1 MDFSLLWMLRESH
14 GDMAA
19 AVVQMSMGYR
29 GLLAVRNRGTGPLA
43 LGVVSSQL
51 RAFSVRKEPELDEN
65 PYYGKYRD
73 KIQQL
78 RRTNPSAFDARLD
91 KRKELKQQPLGYS
104 KQAEFAKTV
113 EEKVGTAS
121 GKGFSK
127 NKTLDSILNIELIK
141 DKDADEIRE
150 IWKQYFSLRNSVY
163 AVIPGES
170 FELIWRRAKTCPSF
184 LYALP
189 RKEGYEFFVGQWSGS
204 ELHFTAL
211 INIQTAGDA
220 APSQLI
226 LYHYPEFQKDK
237 GIVLMT
243 SEIDTKF
250 LDAQCLANQVQLF
263 YGSDGAETFGL
274 VEKFNHKS
282 DEFKYM
288 AVVSFLEQSGLGKSF
303 LNEQGHNKE
312 DKLE

>member
-1 MDFSLLWMLRESH
+1 WFLADGFFFTLDVAGKSRRHGGCRGADVNGLQRAFGSPESGNWSFGFGCCFFAVAGFLCAKRAGAGRESVLREIP
-14 GDMAA
+14 GQDPAA
-19 AVVQMSMGYR
+19 A
-29 GLLAVRNRGTGPLA
+29 P
-43 LGVVSSQL
+43 
-51 RAFSVRKEPELDEN
+51 
-65 PYYGKYRD
+65 
-73 KIQQL
+73 
-78 RRTNPSAFDARLD
+78 
-91 KRKELKQQPLGYS
+91 
-104 KQAEFAKTV
+104 
-113 EEKVGTAS
+113 VGTAS

-250 LDAQCLANQVQLF
+250 LNVQDAQCLANQVQLF

>member
-1 MDFSLLWMLRESH
+1 MLGESDRE
-14 GDMAA
+14 MAA

-29 GLLAVRNRGTGPLA
+29 GLLAVRNRGIGPLA
-43 LGVVSSQL
+43 LGVVSSQV
-51 RAFSVRKEPELDEN
+51 RAFSLRKEPELEEN
-65 PYYGKYRD
+65 PYYDKYQD
-73 KIQQL
+73 KIQRL
-78 RRTNPSAFDARLD
+78 RRTNPSAFDARLE
-91 KRKELKQQPLGYS
+91 KRKEFKQQPLGYS

-121 GKGFSK
+121 SKGFTK
-127 NKTLDSILNIELIK
+127 NKTLDSILNIDLIK
-141 DKDADEIRE
+141 DKDADNIKE
-150 IWKQYFSLRNSVY
+150 IWKQYFSSRDTVY

-170 FELIWRRAKTCPSF
+170 FELIQRRAQTCPSF

-189 RKEGYEFFVGQWSGS
+189 RKEGYEFFVGQWSGN

-226 LYHYPEFQKDK
+226 LYHFPEFQKDK

-250 LDAQCLANQVQLF
+250 LNVQEAQCLANQVQLF
-263 YGSDGAETFGL
+263 YASDRAETHRL
-274 VEKFNHKS
+274 VEMFNHKS

-288 AVVSFLEQSGLGKSF
+288 AVVSLLEQSGLGKPF
-303 LNEQGHNKE
+303 LNIQGQNKE